1 MNNDLN
7 NYKLLI
13 RNYGGQRQWNMFK
26 MLIEKTSTRIPYP
39 AKIFFHKDIFHMK
52 ENRICCQKIDHKYEG
67 SDFQTEAVQVVTQLL
82 QK

>member
-26 MLIEKTSTRIPYP
+26 MLIEKNVNQNSISG
-39 AKIFFHKDIFHMK
+39 KNIL
-52 ENRICCQKIDHKYEG
+52 
-67 SDFQTEAVQVVTQLL
+67 S
-82 QK
+82 